1 MNNKENENK
10 KLDLILERLDKIEIQ
25 LNEIKNNLSNDI
37 SKNCK
42 KMSEHIDFI
51 DNVYDT
57 VKNPLGFLCNKI
69 NYFNNNN
76 DDFTLDDKSKKLSI
90 DDK

>member
-1 MNNKENENK
+1 MSIEEN
-10 KLDLILERLDKIEIQ
+10 KLDLILKRLDKIEIQ

-76 DDFTLDDKSKKLSI
+76 DDFTLDDKSKKLPI
-90 DDK
+90 DDE